1 MKLNLKAATTA
12 EQYTTAAQM
21 QLWQLHTAQYQLLKL
36 AVAEGVSR
44 NSNYDTIG

>member
-12 EQYTTAAQM
+12 ERTVYDSCTDAAM
-21 QLWQLHTAQYQLLKL
+21 AVAQYQLLKL